1 MSKNVEFITRFVEI
15 LGGDNFLLCDQI
27 GQDELFEMQ
36 NGIAHLIADNANEGL
51 GLAKHIASLCPVTFE
66 TSEVTMRY

>member
-15 LGGDNFLLCDQI
+15 LGGDDFLLCDMI

-36 NGIAHLIADNANEGL
+36 DGIANLIADNANEGL
-51 GLAKHIASLCPVTFE
+51 GLAKHIASLCPTTFITE
-66 TSEVTMRY
+66 KA

>member
-1 MSKNVEFITRFVEI
+1 MSKNVEFITKFVEI

-36 NGIAHLIADNANEGL
+36 DAIAHLIADNANEGL
-51 GLAKHIASLCPVTFE
+51 GLARHIASLCPITFDIYLE
-66 TSEVTMRY
+66 KA

>member
-15 LGGDNFLLCDQI
+15 LGGDDFLLCDMI

-36 NGIAHLIADNANEGL
+36 DGIANLIADNANQGL
-51 GLAKHIASLCPVTFE
+51 GLAKHIASLCP
-66 TSEVTMRY
+66 TSFKTEKA

>member
-27 GQDELFEMQ
+27 NQDDLFEMQ
-36 NGIAHLIADNANEGL
+36 DAIAHLIADNANEGL
-51 GLAKHIASLCPVTFE
+51 GLAKHIASLCP
-66 TSEVTMRY
+66 TSFQTSKM

>member
-1 MSKNVEFITRFVEI
+1 MSKNVEFITKFVEI

-36 NGIAHLIADNANEGL
+36 DAIAHLIADNANEGL
-51 GLAKHIASLCPVTFE
+51 GLARHIASLCPTTFQ
-66 TSEVTMRY
+66 TSKM

>member
-36 NGIAHLIADNANEGL
+36 DAIAHLIADNANEGL
-51 GLAKHIASLCPVTFE
+51 GLARHIASLCPTTFQ
-66 TSEVTMRY
+66 TSKM

>member
-27 GQDELFEMQ
+27 NQEDLFEMQ
-36 NGIAHLIADNANEGL
+36 DAIAHLIADNANEGL
-51 GLAKHIASLCPVTFE
+51 GLAKHIASLCP
-66 TSEVTMRY
+66 TSFQTSKM